1 MSEPLP
7 APAASNTFERIKHVT
22 AAGADFWSAR
32 ELARVLE
39 YSEFRHFLPVIE
51 KAREACLNS
60 AHRVEDHFEQ
70 ILEMVSIGSGAQRPV
85 EDWILSRYACYL
97 VSQNAD
103 PSKPLVALG
112 QSYFAVQTRRQE
124 LADAE
129 ALKENKTRLVL
140 RAEMT
145 KHNKNLAG
153 VAKQSGVH
161 QPLDYAIFMDHG
173 YRGLYGGLSK
183 RDIHA
188 RKRLKPKEHI
198 LDHMGSV
205 ELAANLFRTTQAEDK
220 LRRENVRSKEVA
232 NRIHSEVGRKVRKTI
247 QELGGTM
254 PENLPVAENIKKV
267 ASREKKRL
275 KAEQKKLAAGSTDAT
290 TGK

>member
-1 MSEPLP
+1 M
-7 APAASNTFERIKHVT
+7 
-22 AAGADFWSAR
+22 
-32 ELARVLE
+32 
-39 YSEFRHFLPVIE
+39 
-51 KAREACLNS
+51 
-60 AHRVEDHFEQ
+60 
-70 ILEMVSIGSGAQRPV
+70 
-85 EDWILSRYACYL
+85 
-97 VSQNAD
+97 
-103 PSKPLVALG
+103 
-112 QSYFAVQTRRQE
+112 QTRRQE
-124 LADAE
+124 LADDE

-145 KHNKNLAG
+145 KYNKNLAG
-153 VAKQSGVH
+153 VAKQSGVL

-173 YRGLYGGLSK
+173 YRGLYGGLGR
-183 RDIHA
+183 RDIHE

-198 LDHMGSV
+198 LDHMSST

-247 QELGGTM
+247 HELGGTM

-275 KAEQKKLAAGSTDAT
+275 KAAQKKIAGKQS
-290 TGK
+290 